1 MKDLPESWSR
11 VEITE
16 VLEANNNGKPF
27 QQGWSPR
34 CENFP
39 APEGKWGVL
48 KTTSI
53 QYSKFWDHEN
63 KFLPDHLE
71 PRPHLEVKLG
81 DVLMTCAGPRAR
93 CGVACLVERT
103 RSKLMMSGK
112 IYRFR
117 PYPEAMHPKYLSYMI
132 QTAETQRE
140 IDQMKT
146 GINDSGLNLTHS
158 RFAALKVVVAPLN
171 EQRRIVAKIEE
182 LFSELDKGIESLK
195 TARAK
200 LNVYRQAV
208 LKHAFEGK
216 LTAQW
221 RKENKD
227 NLETPEQL
235 LARIKQEREARYEQQ
250 LQEWKTAVKEWEES
264 GKSGKKPS
272 KPRKTANLILLGSDA
287 LAKLPPLPEGY
298 AYTYLANLGELG
310 RGKSKHRPRNAPEL
324 FGGPYPFIQTG
335 EVKAAGRIIREYSQT
350 YSELG
355 LEQSKLW
362 PEGTLCIT
370 IAANIAE
377 TAFLGFDGCFPDSI
391 VGFTAA
397 KTLVLPEYVELFI
410 KSVRTRIEAYA
421 PATAQKNI
429 NLTTLENLVVPLC
442 SLEEQRVLVNQLEVI
457 LSVIDDQRVA
467 IDNQLLKVDALRQS
481 ILKKAFNGQLV
492 AQDPHDEPTSGL
504 LDRIRAERE
513 KAMKNNHSKKT
524 KKRKTTV

>member
-1 MKDLPESWSR
+1 MPKDYDRQIASTGFSVLRPAEGIYPAFLFYKAISRDFVNALTGMQYGVSYPAVKDEQVRDQLLWLPP
-11 VEITE
+11 
-16 VLEANNNGKPF
+16 L
-27 QQGWSPR
+27 
-34 CENFP
+34 
-39 APEGKWGVL
+39 
-48 KTTSI
+48 
-53 QYSKFWDHEN
+53 
-63 KFLPDHLE
+63 
-71 PRPHLEVKLG
+71 
-81 DVLMTCAGPRAR
+81 
-93 CGVACLVERT
+93 
-103 RSKLMMSGK
+103 
-112 IYRFR
+112 
-117 PYPEAMHPKYLSYMI
+117 
-132 QTAETQRE
+132 RE
-140 IDQMKT
+140 Q
-146 GINDSGLNLTHS
+146 LH
-158 RFAALKVVVAPLN
+158 
-171 EQRRIVAKIEE
+171 IVAKIEE

-195 TARAK
+195 AARAK
-200 LNVYRQAV
+200 LNIYRQAV

-221 RKENKD
+221 REKNKD
-227 NLETPEQL
+227 KLETPEQL

-250 LQEWKTAVKEWEES
+250 LQEWKAAIKRWKERGER
-264 GKSGKKPS
+264 GKRPS
-272 KPRKTANLILLGSDA
+272 KPRKAANLLPLDSDA
-287 LAKLPPLPEGY
+287 LTKLPPLPEGY

-335 EVKAAGRIIREYSQT
+335 EVKEAGRIIREYSQT

-429 NLTTLENLVVPLC
+429 NLTTLESLVVPLC
-442 SLEEQRVLVNQLEVI
+442 SLEEQRVLVNQLEAV

-481 ILKKAFNGQLV
+481 VLKKAFSGQLV
-492 AQDPHDEPTSGL
+492 PQDPDDEPASIL
-504 LDRIRAERE
+504 LERIKAE
-513 KAMKNNHSKKT
+513 KAARSQNNT
-524 KKRKTTV
+524 RAKRRGTTATA

>member
-1 MKDLPESWSR
+1 MPLP
-11 VEITE
+11 V
-16 VLEANNNGKPF
+16 P
-27 QQGWSPR
+27 
-34 CENFP
+34 
-39 APEGKWGVL
+39 
-48 KTTSI
+48 
-53 QYSKFWDHEN
+53 
-63 KFLPDHLE
+63 
-71 PRPHLEVKLG
+71 
-81 DVLMTCAGPRAR
+81 
-93 CGVACLVERT
+93 
-103 RSKLMMSGK
+103 
-112 IYRFR
+112 
-117 PYPEAMHPKYLSYMI
+117 
-132 QTAETQRE
+132 
-140 IDQMKT
+140 
-146 GINDSGLNLTHS
+146 
-158 RFAALKVVVAPLN
+158 PLN
-171 EQRRIVAKIEE
+171 EQHRIVAKIEE

-195 TARAK
+195 AARAK
-200 LNVYRQAV
+200 LNIYRQAV

-221 RKENKD
+221 REETKD
-227 NLETPEQL
+227 KLETPEQL
-235 LARIKQEREARYEQQ
+235 LARIKQEREARHEQQ
-250 LQEWKTAVKEWEES
+250 LQEWKADVKEWEAG
-264 GKSGKKPS
+264 GKSGKRPS
-272 KPRKTANLILLGSDA
+272 KPRKAANLLLLGSEV

-429 NLTTLENLVVPLC
+429 NLTTLESLVVPLC
-442 SLEEQRVLVNQLEVI
+442 SLEEQRVLVNQLEAV

-481 ILKKAFNGQLV
+481 VLKKAFSGQLIP
-492 AQDPHDEPTSGL
+492 QDPHDEPASIL
-504 LDRIRAERE
+504 LERIKAE
-513 KAMKNNHSKKT
+513 KAARSQNNT
-524 KKRKTTV
+524 RAKRRGTTATA